1 MAKARSFTFRPG
13 EVLMEQIDR
22 IAAEEDRSR
31 AYVVTRFIEAGLAD
45 YAGGLPDRPE
55 KSR

>member
-22 IAAEEDRSR
+22 IAAEEERSR
-31 AYVVTRFIEAGLAD
+31 SYVVSRFIEAGLAD
-45 YAGGLPDRPE
+45 YAGGLAIRPT
-55 KSR
+55 KTN